1 MAFDD
6 FRKQTEETS
15 FFDDEPQKDDA
26 QDFGGGGD
34 DDFDTRFTSRQPTHN
49 FLGMTAPQRF
59 IIAVM
64 LLMMA
69 CILSTFCLLVTEKI
83 VPPIL

>member
-15 FFDDEPQKDDA
+15 FFDEKPQEDDA
-26 QDFGGGGD
+26 QDLGGGD
-34 DDFDTRFTSRQPTHN
+34 DDFDSGFAVSQPQRN
-49 FLGMTAPQRF
+49 ILGMTAPQRF
-59 IIAVM
+59 IIATILV
-64 LLMMA
+64 MMA

-83 VPPIL
+83 VPAL

>member
-15 FFDDEPQKDDA
+15 FFDEKPQDDDA

-34 DDFDTRFTSRQPTHN
+34 DDFDSGFAVSQPQRN
-49 FLGMTAPQRF
+49 ILGMTAPQRF
-59 IIAVM
+59 IIATI

-83 VPPIL
+83 VPVM